1 MTAAPCPPKG
11 GRIAPR
17 RRRCHGSTEDSGLTK
32 VQDLTP
38 EEKESNLAFRLALQ
52 GDYRL
57 GAKLGL
63 FNDPNAVDEETEG
76 DSSAGPSDHD
86 RAQPDD

>member
-1 MTAAPCPPKG
+1 MSRFSEPT
-11 GRIAPR
+11 
-17 RRRCHGSTEDSGLTK
+17 GLAK

-38 EEKESNLAFRLALQ
+38 DEKERIEAFRLALQ
-52 GDYRL
+52 GDYSL

-63 FNDPNAVDEETEG
+63 FNNPNAGDEETEG
-76 DSSAGPSDHD
+76 NSSAGPSDHD

>member
-1 MTAAPCPPKG
+1 MS
-11 GRIAPR
+11 RFN
-17 RRRCHGSTEDSGLTK
+17 EDSGLVK

-38 EEKESNLAFRLALQ
+38 DEKERILAFRLALQ

-63 FNDPNAVDEETEG
+63 FNDPNAGDEETEG

>member
-1 MTAAPCPPKG
+1 MAKYGFVREISVNPA
-11 GRIAPR
+11 
-17 RRRCHGSTEDSGLTK
+17 HLD
-32 VQDLTP
+32 
-38 EEKESNLAFRLALQ
+38 LAFRLALQ
-52 GDYRL
+52 GDYSL

-63 FNDPNAVDEETEG
+63 FNDPNAGDEETEG